1 MSNLPADPNA
11 KPTTLPAAP
20 DRLGPA
26 LAAVRRRLSLL
37 RWLVPAAMFLLVLVY
52 ELGPARRLLAD
63 WGPLG
68 QIAAQVALY
77 GLLGP
82 ALAAV
87 LLDLLG
93 RWIEERET
101 SALQALALARAREQA
116 SAGRQLTDDTLQTL
130 FAASTLLAALEDHAA
145 DLPAGTLDRLLTT
158 HLALDQAISR
168 LHRRL
173 S

>member
-1 MSNLPADPNA
+1 MTKLTAAAPGVSP
-11 KPTTLPAAP
+11 AP

-37 RWLVPAAMFLLVLVY
+37 RWLVPALMLGLVLVY
-52 ELGPARRLLAD
+52 ELGPARWLMLAGGYQWNLAGD
-63 WGPLG
+63 L
-68 QIAAQVALY
+68 ALY

-82 ALAAV
+82 VLTAL
-87 LLDLLG
+87 LLELLG

-101 SALQALALARAREQA
+101 SELQALALARAREQA
-116 SAGRQLTDDTLQTL
+116 QASRQLTDDTLQTL
-130 FAASTLLAALEDHAA
+130 FAASAVLTALEDQAA
-145 DLPAGTLDRLLTT
+145 DLPPVALKQLLDT

-173 S
+173 T